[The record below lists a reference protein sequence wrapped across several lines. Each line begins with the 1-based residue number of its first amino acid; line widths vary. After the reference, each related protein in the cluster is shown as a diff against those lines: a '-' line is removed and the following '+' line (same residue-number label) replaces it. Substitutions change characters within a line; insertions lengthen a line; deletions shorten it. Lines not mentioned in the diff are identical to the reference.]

1 MSPSE
6 SDQEIDY
13 SDKNAVPSEC
23 KRCHHRFPATDLKE
37 ASVPSFVGLMSA
49 TDVELDDHEPPPVLI
64 DQRLYCRACRTRL
77 NAWRILLTIVLTSL
91 LITSTSIAALLFGW

>member
-1 MSPSE
+1 MSRHV
-6 SDQEIDY
+6 SDQEIDH

-23 KRCHHRFPATDLKE
+23 HRCHQRFPATDLKE
-37 ASVPSFVGLMSA
+37 ASIPSFVGLMSA

-64 DQRLYCRACRTRL
+64 DQRLYCRACRSRL
-77 NAWRILLTIVLTSL
+77 NTGRILLALVLTSL